1 MSGYKPKPGD
11 VAALIT
17 SGGVVKLVRISKC
30 NSRRIISYLVPGRTK
45 PIAAT
50 AEAGEVT
57 SIAEY
62 QKAAGRLYDKT
73 LWQYTDIAEARR
85 AIMHEAELSDIE
97 DSI

>member
-1 MSGYKPKPGD
+1 MSGYKPLPGD
-11 VAALIT
+11 VAALIA
-17 SGGVVKLVRISKC
+17 SIGRVELVRISKC

-50 AEAGEVT
+50 VGAGEVT

-62 QKAAGRLYDKT
+62 QKAAGRLYDKG
-73 LWQYTDIAEARR
+73 LRIYSSIAEARR